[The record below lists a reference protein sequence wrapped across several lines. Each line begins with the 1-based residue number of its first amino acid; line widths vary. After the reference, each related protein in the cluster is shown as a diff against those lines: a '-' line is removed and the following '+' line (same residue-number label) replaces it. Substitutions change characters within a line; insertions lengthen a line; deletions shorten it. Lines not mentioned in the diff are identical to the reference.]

1 MRRHVIFIM
10 GKGPLPVRGACF
22 KDFILDQLR
31 DLAQVACRPMFGGH
45 GLYEG
50 RVFFGIIYRG
60 CLYFKTDE
68 KSREQYLKLDAKPF
82 RPSAGQTLKNYYEVP
97 AQIIEDPKRL
107 AAWARRAAR
116 CGEGAARLVVHPLT
130 PERWGDLEK
139 LFGAR
144 GACGGC
150 WCMWWRVPRSRF
162 EKQKGVVNRRALRR
176 IVDSGDT
183 PGLLA
188 YRDGEPVGWCAV
200 APRTA
205 YTVLERSRVLKP
217 VDDEP
222 VWSVVCFFVAK
233 GHRGRGVSVKLLQA
247 AVRHARSLGAHVI
260 EGYPVEPRRGR
271 MPDVF
276 AWTGLAGGFREAG
289 FKEVARR
296 SPTRPIMRWPG

>member
-1 MRRHVIFIM
+1 
-10 GKGPLPVRGACF
+10 
-22 KDFILDQLR
+22 
-31 DLAQVACRPMFGGH
+31 MFGGH
-45 GLYEG
+45 GLYE
-50 RVFFGIIYRG
+50 RQAFFGIIYRG
-60 CLYFKTDE
+60 RLYFKTDE
-68 KSREQYLKLDAKPF
+68 NSREKYLKLGAKPF
-82 RPSAGQTLKNYYEVP
+82 RPRARQTLKNYYEVP
-97 AQIIEDPKRL
+97 AQIIEDPDRL

-116 CGEGAARLVVHPLT
+116 CEEGAGRLVVHPLT
-130 PERWGDLEK
+130 PARWGDLEK

-150 WCMWWRVPRSRF
+150 WCMWWRVSRSLF
-162 EKQKGVVNRRALRR
+162 EKQKGVGNRRAFRR
-176 IVDSGDT
+176 IVDSGDA

-217 VDDEP
+217 VDDVP

-247 AVRHARSLGAHVI
+247 AVDHARALGARVI
-260 EGYPVEPRRGR
+260 EGYPVEPRRGH
-271 MPDVF
+271 MPDAF